1 MHFSLLGPLQ
11 VRSDGTDVPVRGTLR
26 RTLLAALL
34 LNRDRVVSA
43 SSLRTAGT

>member
-1 MHFSLLGPLQ
+1 MHFSLRGPLQ